1 MPNEPNETQVDLE
14 QFIETWGTM
23 GVLWGINR
31 SMARIHG
38 LLLVSVE
45 PVCLDDISE
54 QLAISRGNTSM
65 CLKELRSWG
74 VIQRVNVAGDRKDYY
89 VVEPDVWRML
99 FRIAIERKKREFD
112 PAREALRRVMRSALP
127 AGSKEV
133 RGRLA
138 QMDEILDSVD
148 QVAARF
154 LANERS
160 SKLLLRFLTG
170 KILAGGSDELA

>member
-1 MPNEPNETQVDLE
+1 MPTEHDAAE
-14 QFIETWGTM
+14 QFIETWGSM

-38 LLLVSVE
+38 LLLVSE
-45 PVCLDDISE
+45 DPLTLDDISSRLE
-54 QLAISRGNTSM
+54 ISRGNTSM
-65 CLKELRSWG
+65 CLKELRGWG
-74 VIQRVNVAGDRKDYY
+74 VIQRVNLTGERKDYF

-112 PAREALRRVMRSALP
+112 PAREALAKVMEA
-127 AGSKEV
+127 AGSRS
-133 RGRLA
+133 RGKVKKRIA

-170 KILAGGSDELA
+170 KILSGDSDLE